1 MLTNLSLQN
10 IKSFNKE
17 ATLKIA
23 PITLIYGP
31 NSSGK
36 SSLWK
41 FFLALRSNLTQS
53 SQTNFLNL
61 VNSDFAN
68 IKTLSFDRS
77 RKSTFTL
84 NFSDKQDKENSTVF
98 AFNFENPKPESD
110 VKDLSQIKEMIEK
123 KEILTQFSKED
134 KSDLLEGIEKI
145 INQQKEE
152 QKRLEQKLE
161 EMTKTL
167 EKKIE
172 EIDEEKTPKFLRSE
186 KRGIQWTNTENSKT
200 KNNISEN
207 INNIKINELKIV
219 QQNKTFI
226 NFNIIELTNP
236 QNSNEGA
243 YGAARTAS
251 RVVTQDQYRNLAS
264 ELSKHYDKYFPN
276 HKFKF
281 DVKVKADKTLYNPD
295 RDGQFNPTR
304 VFDMVGPEG
313 PKEIKYSQTKNNI
326 RYLFLPTKV
335 SRDKSFWTKYFD
347 FLQFL
352 KKRMIKNNSASKKD
366 GKTDKEIFM
375 QYIDESYY
383 HQHMYYES
391 QLGVNSDEIPE
402 IRKTYDNT
410 IRAMTGDIDEFIDIM
425 SEDLETF
432 VMTGSTFVPNQS
444 FYGAEIFRIL
454 FDDIT
459 EKFLDQYIGEFDDKG
474 NPLPIT
480 QDGQEFIDN
489 IDKLIPISIID
500 QIKNL
505 YRFNDEIKNYKKSV
519 FDSPFRMG
527 SVGANYGVSR
537 FLFNSIHDDKEYK
550 NKITKLLDKIELP
563 FEIKSRLDDNG
574 NIVLGFENKKIT
586 KTEDNSKE
594 IPLEQSGNA
603 LKSILFL
610 LGDALRSK
618 KSVIILEEPEN
629 KLHPKIQGNLIEL
642 LAGLSVENNNRIII
656 ETHSEHFILRIQKL
670 IREKKI
676 KLENVA
682 INYVYLDEDGEGS
695 KIDYMQLNENGK
707 FINKWRHGFFNER
720 LNEL

>member
-1 MLTNLSLQN
+1 
-10 IKSFNKE
+10 
-17 ATLKIA
+17 
-23 PITLIYGP
+23 
-31 NSSGK
+31 
-36 SSLWK
+36 
-41 FFLALRSNLTQS
+41 
-53 SQTNFLNL
+53 
-61 VNSDFAN
+61 
-68 IKTLSFDRS
+68 
-77 RKSTFTL
+77 
-84 NFSDKQDKENSTVF
+84 
-98 AFNFENPKPESD
+98 
-110 VKDLSQIKEMIEK
+110 
-123 KEILTQFSKED
+123 
-134 KSDLLEGIEKI
+134 
-145 INQQKEE
+145 
-152 QKRLEQKLE
+152 
-161 EMTKTL
+161 
-167 EKKIE
+167 
-172 EIDEEKTPKFLRSE
+172 
-186 KRGIQWTNTENSKT
+186 
-200 KNNISEN
+200 
-207 INNIKINELKIV
+207 
-219 QQNKTFI
+219 
-226 NFNIIELTNP
+226 
-236 QNSNEGA
+236 
-243 YGAARTAS
+243 
-251 RVVTQDQYRNLAS
+251 
-264 ELSKHYDKYFPN
+264 
-276 HKFKF
+276 
-281 DVKVKADKTLYNPD
+281 
-295 RDGQFNPTR
+295 
-304 VFDMVGPEG
+304 
-313 PKEIKYSQTKNNI
+313 
-326 RYLFLPTKV
+326 
-335 SRDKSFWTKYFD
+335 
-347 FLQFL
+347 
-352 KKRMIKNNSASKKD
+352 
-366 GKTDKEIFM
+366 
-375 QYIDESYY
+375 
-383 HQHMYYES
+383 MYYES

-474 NPLPIT
+474 NHLPIT